1 MTAHV
6 LVVGDGVFADMVCR
20 RLLEEKLCHLS
31 RQSDFSSNVP
41 PDLDLALVLDDAWH
55 PAAHIAAEQ
64 VFRGRGIPWLRGFV
78 SFGTGVVGPLV
89 RPSHAGCSQ
98 CADWRTLMTE
108 SDRREMLQIRMQ
120 LGNGGVVL
128 ARDVWGTR
136 TGLTQMAILLI
147 REVGQALRDVE
158 NDSSVIDCEACS
170 VIDHLI
176 CVNMKT
182 LETTRHFVL
191 PNASCPVCGAL
202 PEDTSDAAVI
212 QLEPSPKLD
221 AQSYRSRSMDDLQET
236 LVHDYLDSRSGLFN
250 AKVQDLI
257 TPYAA
262 VSINLPLM
270 MGDEGTSGRSHSYK
284 ECEPIAILEGLER
297 FCGLEP
303 RGKRTTVVD
312 SYANLQ
318 ADALN
323 PASVGLHEPS
333 QYARPTF
340 PFQALSK
347 DLPMEWVWG
356 YSLTKERPILVPKQ
370 LAYYSLGCDGGFV
383 YETSNGCA
391 LGGTRMEAV
400 FHGILEVVER
410 DAFLLTWYAQ
420 LPLPRVD
427 LSSYPDSELQWMI
440 ARLRTVAGYDLHFFN
455 ATMENGIPTVFAIAK
470 NRRSY
475 GLNLMCSAGSHVD
488 PMRATKSAIQETA
501 GMLLR
506 FDEKLETK
514 RAEYLQMLRDSSYV
528 RQMDDHS
535 MLYGLPEAEERL
547 GFLLREKRPVQSFEE
562 AFGVGN
568 SSGEASGTGP
578 ANEADRVGAANGTGP
593 ANGADGVGAASGTGP
608 ENGVDGVGV
617 ASGRHRDLTDDL
629 KDLLAV
635 FRRLNMDVIVVDQT
649 SPEIS
654 RNGLSCVK
662 VIIPGMLPMTFGH
675 HLTRLEGLDRVL
687 TVPMKLGYTTKP
699 LNRKDLNPYPHPF
712 P

>member
-6 LVVGDGVFADMVCR
+6 LVVGDGVLADRVCR

-41 PDLDLALVLDDAWH
+41 PDLDLALVLDDAWR

-78 SFGTGVVGPLV
+78 SFGTGIVGPLV

-98 CADWRTLMTE
+98 CADWRTLMAE
-108 SDRREMLQIRMQ
+108 SDRGEMLQIRMK

-128 ARDVWGTR
+128 ARDVSGTR
-136 TGLTQMAILLI
+136 TGLAQMAILLM
-147 REVGQALRDVE
+147 REVGQVLRNVE
-158 NDSSVIDCEACS
+158 NGGVIDCEACS
-170 VIDHLI
+170 VIDHVI

-202 PEDTSDAAVI
+202 PEDTADAAVI
-212 QLEPSPKLD
+212 QLESSPKVD
-221 AQSYRSRSMDDLQET
+221 AQSYRSRSMDDLQES

-270 MGDEGTSGRSHSYK
+270 MGDEGTSGRSHAYK
-284 ECEPIAILEGLER
+284 ECEPIAVLEGLER

-440 ARLRTVAGYDLHFFN
+440 ARLRTAAGYDLHFFN
-455 ATMENGIPTVFAIAK
+455 ATMENGIPTVFVIAK

-535 MLYGLPEAEERL
+535 MLYGLPEAEKRL
-547 GFLLREKRPVQSFEE
+547 GFLLSEKRPVQSFKE
-562 AFGVGN
+562 AFSGVGTEE
-568 SSGEASGTGP
+568 GSGTGP
-578 ANEADRVGAANGTGP
+578 AN
-593 ANGADGVGAASGTGP
+593 
-608 ENGVDGVGV
+608 GVDGVGEAAGTGANV
-617 ASGRHRDLTDDL
+617 AGGRPGKASGRHLDLTDDL
-629 KDLLAV
+629 KDLLTV

-675 HLTRLEGLDRVL
+675 HLTRLEGLGRVL

-699 LNRKDLNPYPHPF
+699 LKRKDLNPYPHPF